1 MRRRVERRYLEGSS
15 RGRNQ
20 DALENRGSRMRTLV
34 PVESFRVNFSK
45 FRVSINFDVKIPS
58 PI

>member
-1 MRRRVERRYLEGSS
+1 MRRRVERRYLEG

-20 DALENRGSRMRTLV
+20 DALEDRGSRMRTLV
-34 PVESFRVNFSK
+34 PVELFRVNFSK

>member
-1 MRRRVERRYLEGSS
+1 MRRRVERRYLEG

-34 PVESFRVNFSK
+34 PVELFRVNFSK